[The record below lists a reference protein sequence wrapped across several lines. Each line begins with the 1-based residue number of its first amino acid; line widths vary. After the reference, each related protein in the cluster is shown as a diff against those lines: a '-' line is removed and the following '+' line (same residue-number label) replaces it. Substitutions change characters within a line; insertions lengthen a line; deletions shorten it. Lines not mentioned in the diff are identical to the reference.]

1 MESVAKY
8 KVEQYAHVIKDNGN
22 GYDNLYL
29 SLKLQNSSGNPTN
42 REYRI
47 VPDTVWPDLQALTN
61 TIIAGLAFAQ
71 QTGAWIELSDF
82 EARTYLSLVLPSAGG
97 KENMRVTAVK
107 I

>member
-1 MESVAKY
+1 MAKY
-8 KVEQYAHVIKDNGN
+8 KVEQFDYVIKDNGN

-29 SLKLQNSSGNPTN
+29 SLTLQNSAGNTAK

-47 VPDTVWPDLQALTN
+47 YKDEVWTNLQVLTN
-61 TIIAGLAFAQ
+61 TIINGLAFAQ

-82 EARTYLSLVLPSAGG
+82 EARTYLSLVLPSAAG

-107 I
+107 LKVR